1 MVSLNL
7 NINNFLCA
15 SVSYLEKQLTRAVNL
30 NPALADDLNDREE
43 AKKPLDDGEGE
54 QNNQIASLIQNS
66 TLIKSYEQLMQQ
78 FETDNERK

>member
-1 MVSLNL
+1 M
-7 NINNFLCA
+7 

-54 QNNQIASLIQNS
+54 QNN
-66 TLIKSYEQLMQQ
+66 
-78 FETDNERK
+78 